1 MDAVDMSNEKVYDIE
16 KRVAELKFLERDL
29 IKERDIGRLRSLD
42 KAEKS
47 ETVEEIVRNFFTD
60 SVSADRKELVVNSF
74 PSKFNGRDDEEFMS
88 EVKIEIRFKPLVK
101 NSNYNELALHIFL
114 EKGFQDDEVRKLE
127 MRIMDKLIEIR
138 KDVIKLKES
147 KKSLKQ
153 YN

>member
-1 MDAVDMSNEKVYDIE
+1 MSNEKIYDIE
-16 KRVAELKFLERDL
+16 KRIAELKFLERDL
-29 IKERDIGRLRSLD
+29 IKDRDIGRLRSLD

-60 SVSADRKELVVNSF
+60 SVRADRKELFINSF

-101 NSNYNELALHIFL
+101 SSNYNEMALHIFL
-114 EKGFQDDEVRKLE
+114 DKGFQDDDVRELE
-127 MRIMDKLIEIR
+127 MRIMDKLIKIR
-138 KDVIKLKES
+138 KDVIELKES

-153 YN
+153 NN